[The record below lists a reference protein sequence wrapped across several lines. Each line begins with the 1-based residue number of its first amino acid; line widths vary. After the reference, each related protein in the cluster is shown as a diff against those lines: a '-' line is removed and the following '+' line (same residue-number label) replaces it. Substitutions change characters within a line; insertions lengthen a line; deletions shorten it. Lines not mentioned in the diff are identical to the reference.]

1 MIAMSNVTL
10 WLNRNIASSYNVLET
25 IRESLRPDENW
36 RIVTSHP
43 YRYSAV
49 FRLSDHHEVEPAG
62 LGERRYVRYCLD
74 FIRRNKVTVFL
85 PGTKLR
91 TILHFRRHFDDLG
104 VTILAAADAATV
116 YTLES
121 KARLYSAV
129 PPEMGLIPDHRI
141 VHDLAGFD
149 AAYEQLRRDHRIV
162 CFKPCVSVYGL
173 GFHIITPWGG
183 GVRRLLNT
191 ASLKIGL
198 RSVRRI
204 LGSEES
210 FRPLMLM
217 PYLPGPERSVDC
229 LAHQGELIRAV
240 VRRKGSVEGY
250 QKLEHHP
257 RLIEVVRQLTAHFKL
272 NGMYNVQFRDLNG
285 RPYLLEINPRMS
297 GGLYGSC
304 LSGVAFPYWAVRL
317 ALGTA
322 KAEDI
327 PETKV
332 GFRIAQVNR
341 AVRL

>member
-1 MIAMSNVTL
+1 MSSITL

-25 IRESLRPDENW
+25 IRESLRPGEDW

-43 YRYSAV
+43 YRYSSV

-62 LGERRYVRYCLD
+62 LGDRQYIRYCLN
-74 FIRRNKVTVFL
+74 FIRRNKVNVFL

-91 TILHFRRHFDDLG
+91 AVLRARRHFDALG
-104 VTILAAADAATV
+104 VTIIAAADASTV

-121 KARLYSAV
+121 KSRLYRAV
-129 PPEMGLIPDHRI
+129 PSEMRI
-141 VHDLAGFD
+141 VPDYRVVRDMDGFD
-149 AAYEQLRRDHRIV
+149 RAYAALRRHHRLV

-173 GFHIITPWGG
+173 GFRIVTPWGG

-204 LGSEES
+204 LGSEDI

-229 LAHQGELIRAV
+229 LGHHGELVRAV
-240 VRRKGSVEGY
+240 VRRKGTVEGY
-250 QKLEHHP
+250 QKLEHNP
-257 RLIEVVRQLTAHFKL
+257 GLIEIVRKLTAHFKL
-272 NGMYNVQFRDLNG
+272 SGLYNVQFRDSGG

-304 LSGVAFPYWAVRL
+304 LSGVAFPYWAIRL
-317 ALGTA
+317 AMGTA
-322 KAEDI
+322 KPEDV
-327 PETKV
+327 PQPKV